1 MEDQTHAADVEKRTK
16 RKEETKRKGRK
27 KKKLTCEAALETR
40 NSRLFSSLN
49 SQTHLL
55 LNQFTLNMLLTLLTI
70 CSDPNHE
77 QKKGRQ

>member
-1 MEDQTHAADVEKRTK
+1 MLQMFIKEQKEKK
-16 RKEETKRKGRK
+16 KETKKIRKRGEK
-27 KKKLTCEAALETR
+27 TIHEAAPETR

-49 SQTHLL
+49 SETHLL
-55 LNQFTLNMLLTLLTI
+55 LNQFILDMPLTLLTI